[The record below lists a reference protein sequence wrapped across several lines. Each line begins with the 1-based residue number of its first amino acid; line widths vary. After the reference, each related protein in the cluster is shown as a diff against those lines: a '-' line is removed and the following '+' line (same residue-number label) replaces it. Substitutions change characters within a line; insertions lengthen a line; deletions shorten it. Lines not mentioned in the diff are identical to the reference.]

1 MDITGI
7 TQLISSLGFPIVVCG
22 VLFWYL
28 AKEREAHKEEINT
41 LTKTL
46 EENTKV
52 LSELS
57 TLLKT
62 YLTNEK
68 NG

>member
-1 MDITGI
+1 MDVTGI

-28 AKEREAHKEEINT
+28 TKEKEAHKEEIT
-41 LTKTL
+41 ALTKTL

-52 LSELS
+52 LAELG
-57 TLLKT
+57 TLIKT
-62 YLTNEK
+62 FLNK
-68 NG
+68 

>member
-28 AKEREAHKEEINT
+28 TKEREAHKEEINT

-46 EENTKV
+46 EDNTKV

-62 YLTNEK
+62 FLTNEK
-68 NG
+68 R

>member
-28 AKEREAHKEEINT
+28 TKEREAHKEETST

-46 EENTKV
+46 EDNTKV

-62 YLTNEK
+62 FLTNEK
-68 NG
+68 R